1 MMAGNEGNISVIV
14 LPVWL
19 HLEISGMVIGLA
31 SLVGLYFKLAEIG
44 SHCHIYDAGIVYCF

>member
-44 SHCHIYDAGIVYCF
+44 SHWSHL